1 MLLMSNMSITDEFLQ
16 NYYNKKELF
25 SVNLAMT
32 LMRHLDSNLDL
43 LKIIVDFYNR
53 KKYYYED
60 IKLYSNIIINIGN
73 MIINQDFKSEL
84 YESLLNFNDDKLK
97 IIVEILA
104 ELLNHFSI
112 NGITYKVHSDSIIQS
127 KYKCRIRYIII
138 SYHSGRLAVHNSQQK
153 SSRSKILTFKLRS
166 QARI

>member
-1 MLLMSNMSITDEFLQ
+1 MSITDEFLQ
-16 NYYNKKELF
+16 KYYNKKELF

-84 YESLLNFNDDKLK
+84 YESLLNFNNDKLK

-112 NGITYKVHSDSIIQS
+112 HGITYKVHSDLIIQS
-127 KYKCRIRYIII
+127 RYKSRIRYIII
-138 SYHSGRLAVHNSQQK
+138 SYHSGRLTVHNSQQK
-153 SSRSKILTFKLRS
+153 SSRNQIITFSLRS
-166 QARI
+166 LVRI